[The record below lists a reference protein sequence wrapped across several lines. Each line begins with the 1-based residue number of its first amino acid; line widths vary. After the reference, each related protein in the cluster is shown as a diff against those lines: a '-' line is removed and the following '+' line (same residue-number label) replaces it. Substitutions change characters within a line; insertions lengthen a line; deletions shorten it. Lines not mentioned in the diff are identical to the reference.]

1 MMKHE
6 IKLHIML
13 AITAVCGI
21 IAGIVS
27 GLDYGLTT
35 VFAILAIAVLCGVSC
50 LAQILDRLDAGIR
63 SELHIMG
70 KRIDEDKDAKESE
83 DEEL

>member
-1 MMKHE
+1 
-6 IKLHIML
+6 ML

-21 IAGIVS
+21 IAGVVS

-35 VFAILAIAVLCGVSC
+35 VFAIIAIAVICGVSC

-70 KRIDEDKDAKESE
+70 GRIEDDEKTKESE
-83 DEEL
+83 DEDL